1 LRRFGFEWSRV
12 LPTSLVALVIL
23 AVVMGGLVLDSAI
36 AAPSA
41 GTVTV
46 GGRVTVTAAPGW
58 VLDSSANSGS
68 GIELRKANAALTA
81 EVASTSYDGTSAAL
95 LADQRPALDAEATQ
109 ISYGDVTATAI
120 NGHDTSSVVFQATV
134 VSTHTG
140 VIDGELICMV
150 VDGNAVV
157 IVVVAQQ
164 GDLDS
169 MIDDV
174 TAMLRSVTAA
184 R

>member
-1 LRRFGFEWSRV
+1 
-12 LPTSLVALVIL
+12 
-23 AVVMGGLVLDSAI
+23 MGGLVLDGAI
-36 AAPSA
+36 ATPSA

-46 GGRVTVTAAPGW
+46 GGRVTMTAASGW
-58 VLDSSANSGS
+58 VLDSSAKSGS

-81 EVASTSYDGTSAAL
+81 EVDSTSYEGTSAAL
-95 LADQRPALDAEATQ
+95 LAAQRPSLDAEAAQ
-109 ISYGDVTATAI
+109 ISYGDVTTTAI

-150 VDGNAVV
+150 VDGDAVV

-164 GDLDS
+164 GDLAS

-174 TAMLRSVTAA
+174 TAMLRSVTVS